1 MNKHIAKFKG
11 TTFTRNSKDRTYT
24 HVIVVRESYE
34 YALEMAKKE
43 SRFDRENYNRY
54 MITGAEL
61 DGRGDQVAGL
71 TEDEYVAQK
80 IAKKVAAV
88 EAAKARGDFDSYGQV
103 GWCGR
108 PDLAQKKLSSESGK
122 PHWAEVHAVEV
133 TIL

>member
-1 MNKHIAKFKG
+1 MNKHIAKFNG

-34 YALEMAKKE
+34 YALERAKKE
-43 SRFDRENYNRY
+43 CSSDRENYKY
-54 MITGAEL
+54 HMTIGSEL

-80 IAKKVAAV
+80 IAKQVAAV
-88 EAAKARGDFDSYGQV
+88 EAAKAKGDFDSYGQV

>member
-1 MNKHIAKFKG
+1 MRTVTLLHG
-11 TTFTRNSKDRTYT
+11 HQTLVDYESKNIGY
-24 HVIVVRESYE
+24 
-34 YALEMAKKE
+34 
-43 SRFDRENYNRY
+43 FD
-54 MITGAEL
+54 T
-61 DGRGDQVAGL
+61 
-71 TEDEYVAQK
+71 
-80 IAKKVAAV
+80 AV